1 MSLRS
6 NQSVQL
12 HDFSP
17 AVFSWGMQ
25 RVRFTKVG
33 ILPVES
39 HGGRECKNCI
49 YKGMLTM
56 VDQVIWR
63 VVWGNKGD
71 IIYSGGS
78 VDCRLKSLGTKVR

>member
-1 MSLRS
+1 MEEE
-6 NQSVQL
+6 SVKTA
-12 HDFSP
+12 F
-17 AVFSWGMQ
+17 
-25 RVRFTKVG
+25 
-33 ILPVES
+33 
-39 HGGRECKNCI
+39 I